1 MMNQVGSP
9 EMLLGKRFLPLTGT
23 PISNIE
29 CNSVRLDDCDPVPF
43 AVAMLMTK
51 SLTVFPIAFVV
62 PSAES
67 PSTGPLSGDMAL
79 SGGLMGYHG
88 KTLVFVPAGHP
99 L

>member
-1 MMNQVGSP
+1 VGRP

-51 SLTVFPIAFVV
+51 SLTIFLIVFVV

-67 PSTGPLSGDMAL
+67 LSTGPLSEDMVL
-79 SGGLMGYHG
+79 NVGLMGYHG
-88 KTLVFVPAGHP
+88 NTLVFVPAGHP